1 MRRRLRP
8 GEPHLG
14 ELALAED
21 ARTDRVA
28 SSGDPAVHGGVH
40 ESHARE
46 VGGRLRPVAVLRSRT
61 EAAPD
66 VAELVE
72 HGRHELG
79 HREPPVPVDRVH
91 RDRPRGDP
99 AAARV
104 LRERGGA
111 VRPIEL
117 HVDVAIGTQ
126 CDLPSTSR
134 RRRPRVRQRGRDRV
148 AQLRDARTLLRVPL
162 VADEEMDAEECGR
175 DEGRDRGTGS
185 QAPDQ
190 SAGGRKDEC
199 ERERCG
205 LHHPKLLPIFS
216 RACIKLVVMTR
227 VAILRYPGTWSER
240 DFGHALSLIEGVD
253 AEIQWHEDADLH
265 GFDAAIVPGGF
276 SYGDYLRAGAI
287 AKLSPGTKEL
297 RRFASEGG
305 AILGS
310 CNGFQILCEAGLL
323 PGALIRNADL
333 AYRCDW
339 VRIRAESDQTPFTS
353 GLRGAVLRMPIGNGE
368 GCWVADPETHARVE
382 ATGRV
387 IFRYVDD
394 RGVVTTETN
403 PNGSLANIAGVAN
416 DDGNVVGLMPHPERC
431 VEALL
436 GGTDGYRMLA
446 NLAGA
451 RHGTSSALYR

>member
-1 MRRRLRP
+1 M
-8 GEPHLG
+8 
-14 ELALAED
+14 
-21 ARTDRVA
+21 
-28 SSGDPAVHGGVH
+28 
-40 ESHARE
+40 
-46 VGGRLRPVAVLRSRT
+46 
-61 EAAPD
+61 
-66 VAELVE
+66 
-72 HGRHELG
+72 
-79 HREPPVPVDRVH
+79 
-91 RDRPRGDP
+91 
-99 AAARV
+99 
-104 LRERGGA
+104 
-111 VRPIEL
+111 
-117 HVDVAIGTQ
+117 
-126 CDLPSTSR
+126 
-134 RRRPRVRQRGRDRV
+134 
-148 AQLRDARTLLRVPL
+148 
-162 VADEEMDAEECGR
+162 
-175 DEGRDRGTGS
+175 
-185 QAPDQ
+185 
-190 SAGGRKDEC
+190 K
-199 ERERCG
+199 
-205 LHHPKLLPIFS
+205 
-216 RACIKLVVMTR
+216 R

-240 DFGHALSLIEGVD
+240 DFAHALSLIEGVES
-253 AEIQWHEDADLH
+253 EIQWHEDADLR

-339 VRIRAESDQTPFTS
+339 VRIRAESDETPFTT

-387 IFRYVDD
+387 VFRYVDE
-394 RGVVTTETN
+394 RGVVTADAN
-403 PNGSLANIAGVAN
+403 PNGSLANIAGVAS
-416 DDGNVVGLMPHPERC
+416 DDGNVMGLMPHPERC

-451 RHGTSSALYR
+451 RQGTPSALYR